1 MSAVV
6 LAVVVRISAAAAAAG
21 ASRRARG
28 ACDGVA
34 TPMMAGSARKY
45 AAAEALVMF
54 QIL

>member
-1 MSAVV
+1 MSVVV
-6 LAVVVRISAAAAAAG
+6 LTVVVRISAAAVG

-28 ACDGVA
+28 ARDGVA

-45 AAAEALVMF
+45 AAVEALVMF